1 MGLAVWTE
9 DEAGPYRTRPYETQT
24 WQPQEE
30 PLKQPHEYLPNGTAK
45 ILTLFHPADGRV
57 VLKGVE
63 SATNEILHPWL
74 YEHLSQILTELPGP
88 IPPVCEAENHSLWET
103 WQQGLTVKFTLPK
116 QLPPLR
122 LLLICDNLKGHKT
135 PAFVVW
141 LCQHGIL
148 PLYTPLGGSWLNM
161 AESSQNILK
170 QRALG
175 GQHPSQPQQIIDSF
189 EAVAQVW
196 NQHPTPF
203 EWGGKRAQRRQQA
216 RLRKRHRLAA
226 SGACTQYPIRQ
237 HLSLLEKWL
246 CS

>member
-9 DEAGPYRTRPYETQT
+9 DEAGPYRTRPYQTQT
-24 WQPQEE
+24 WQPQEK

-74 YEHLSQILTELPGP
+74 QEHLSQILTELPEP
-88 IPPVCEAENHSLWET
+88 IPPVCEADSHSLWES
-103 WQQGLTVKFTLPK
+103 WRQGLTVKFTLPK

-161 AESSQNILK
+161 AESIQNILK

-175 GQHPSQPQQIIDSF
+175 GQDPSQPQQIIDSF

-203 EWGGKRAQRRQQA
+203 EWGGKRAQRREQA
-216 RLRKRHRLAA
+216 RLRKRHRIAA
-226 SGACTQYPIRQ
+226 SGACSRYPIRQ
-237 HLSLLEKWL
+237 HLSLLKKSL